1 MGDIRLGV
9 SLYGDATYGSTFSQ
23 WYANTAHR
31 GYGVTEFHPLKAMNA
46 PAVQRMLGRH
56 AAQGAEFLSFF
67 LEPRWQGTL
76 VARDHN
82 IFSLDPSNGQF
93 GSDELYKS
101 VKKIIDHNE

>member
-1 MGDIRLGV
+1 
-9 SLYGDATYGSTFSQ
+9 
-23 WYANTAHR
+23 
-31 GYGVTEFHPLKAMNA
+31 
-46 PAVQRMLGRH
+46 MLGRH